1 MKHRKPEQVNN
12 SVPAETAM
20 PEFTLEEILQ
30 EFGSASS
37 ASVQDNPSSRSSE
50 PVTPAEPQGTPSP
63 ATARKEPA
71 ARPEAAVT
79 APSEPSSRRKREAAS
94 TVEVPPHRPEKG
106 RSQPEKSPQPA
117 ERQKPE
123 TRAPVRIEPQA
134 PPATLQTLLQK
145 YRGLLGRSPVRLGL
159 TLFFCLLNFLLLC
172 RDEFAPEVPS
182 FLRPELSAYLSAFL
196 LALSAL
202 LAFDVLLQ
210 GLRDLFRL
218 RISPYTLG
226 TLAVV
231 LCIADAVLTKRSYCA
246 AGGILLYFLFRS
258 IVLRRRGMFQTLR
271 TVCSIEK
278 PMGICRISGMPEAD
292 SGLRCDTGDPAA
304 FSAGLETPD
313 AAQTLFCIYSTIL
326 LPATLAAALFFDR
339 SGHAAFLH
347 GWMLLLLG
355 ATPCAAL
362 LSFTSPFATLA
373 KRLSDIHGGLCGW
386 YGAEIFSGRHTIV
399 LRDGDL
405 FPASHITSNGMKL
418 YGAHPA
424 AKIIAYALAAL
435 EAAGSPLTELFESLL
450 QAQYGKHYK
459 AASHRFYDAGGIGA
473 EIAGDIVLVGTLS
486 FMKSMGVHMPSG
498 TKVRLAVYVSVNGEL
513 AGIFALKYKP
523 NRSTRM
529 GLRAI
534 LSKSNLSVVLAT
546 RDFLI
551 TPELIAV
558 KYEIPTQRLLFP
570 GYTERLRYASAG
582 LGGSVS
588 QGALVARDTFG
599 AFASTVA
606 AGQSLRSA
614 TLVLTVLN
622 LLAGF
627 LGTIL
632 CALLLL
638 WGATS
643 AASPFHIA
651 LFQNLWLILSAFISF
666 ILLLF

>member
-12 SVPAETAM
+12 SVPAESAM

-79 APSEPSSRRKREAAS
+79 APSEPSSRRKREADS

-123 TRAPVRIEPQA
+123 TRAPVRITPQT
-134 PPATLQTLLQK
+134 PPATLQALLQK
-145 YRGLLGRSPVRLGL
+145 YRALLGRSPLRLGL
-159 TLFFCLLNFLLLC
+159 TLFFCLFNFLLLC

-182 FLRPELSAYLSAFL
+182 FLRPELSAYLSALL

-362 LSFTSPFATLA
+362 LSFASPFATLLPVRSVRVSFPSA
-373 KRLSDIHGGLCGW
+373 TVALYSV
-386 YGAEIFSGRHTIV
+386 SV
-399 LRDGDL
+399 L
-405 FPASHITSNGMKL
+405 PASTLS
-418 YGAHPA
+418 
-424 AKIIAYALAAL
+424 
-435 EAAGSPLTELFESLL
+435 SLFE
-450 QAQYGKHYK
+450 
-459 AASHRFYDAGGIGA
+459 
-473 EIAGDIVLVGTLS
+473 
-486 FMKSMGVHMPSG
+486 
-498 TKVRLAVYVSVNGEL
+498 
-513 AGIFALKYKP
+513 
-523 NRSTRM
+523 
-529 GLRAI
+529 
-534 LSKSNLSVVLAT
+534 
-546 RDFLI
+546 
-551 TPELIAV
+551 
-558 KYEIPTQRLLFP
+558 
-570 GYTERLRYASAG
+570 
-582 LGGSVS
+582 
-588 QGALVARDTFG
+588 
-599 AFASTVA
+599 
-606 AGQSLRSA
+606 
-614 TLVLTVLN
+614 
-622 LLAGF
+622 
-627 LGTIL
+627 
-632 CALLLL
+632 
-638 WGATS
+638 
-643 AASPFHIA
+643 
-651 LFQNLWLILSAFISF
+651 
-666 ILLLF
+666 